1 MPSCY
6 ITHISLIFKTV
17 LNLGQGW
24 YSNNP
29 GSLLFISKEVGSRP
43 VKLTWNQFHLYHAPS
58 YSLVQML
65 SLLALVSE
73 EDKVM
78 KESDKVIEV
87 EKEKLARIEK

>member
-1 MPSCY
+1 M
-6 ITHISLIFKTV
+6 SLIFKRQFWTWDRLV
-17 LNLGQGW
+17 L
-24 YSNNP
+24 NNP
-29 GSLLFISKEVGSRP
+29 GSLVFISKDVGNRP
-43 VKLTWNQFHLYHAPS
+43 VKLTWNQFHSYHAPS

-87 EKEKLARIEK
+87 EKEKLVRIEK